1 MMNTSF
7 TIMSK
12 PSSLIMLLA
21 GCLLASAPC
30 EASSLRSSH
39 KLKSRSLTTTELS
52 KYEQDVSKLLEDEH
66 DRFSELRDQINEC
79 QASWMEKHNQV
90 NSNYAQCH
98 ADNCVTVFGAELAT
112 LNEDFSGCTDAAQ
125 AIFDAHLIRLAREHE
140 SIRFQLG
147 EEVRNAA
154 TSSEV
159 ELTAGFEA
167 ILVQEDKTQDD
178 IGKIRLGLASLNFQD
193 IVCDIDGLGDEPLS
207 DHDHDQ
213 MNEFF
218 KLSVN
223 TAFRQADI
231 DSRVFDASLEM
242 AVTGTGR
249 RLRRRRIYSRLN
261 NYSCTACSDVP
272 INSNVINPQHR
283 SLNIMKSSGVE
294 TNDEPVGNN
303 GGVESEELDA
313 KFFEFVNEKFT
324 TFITSELSHM
334 IEDETEFDIQCRLQ
348 D

>member
-1 MMNTSF
+1 MNTSF

-12 PSSLIMLLA
+12 PSSLILLLA
-21 GCLLASAPC
+21 GCFLASASC
-30 EASSLRSSH
+30 EASSLRSGH
-39 KLKSRSLTTTELS
+39 KLKSRTLTNTELS
-52 KYEQDVSKLLEDEH
+52 KYEQDVNKLLEDEH
-66 DRFSELRDQINEC
+66 DRFSELRDQINVC
-79 QASWMEKHNQV
+79 QASWMQKYNQV

-98 ADNCVTVFGAELAT
+98 ADNCVTVFGTELVS
-112 LNEDFSGCTDAAQ
+112 LNEDYSGCADAAQ

-140 SIRFQLG
+140 SIRNQLG
-147 EEVRNAA
+147 EEVREAS
-154 TSSEV
+154 TSSEA
-159 ELTAGFEA
+159 ELRAGFEA
-167 ILVQEDKTQDD
+167 ILVQEDEAQDA

-242 AVTGTGR
+242 DVAGTGR

-261 NYSCTACSDVP
+261 NYSCSRCSRKRINSDV
-272 INSNVINPQHR
+272 VNPHHR

-294 TNDEPVGNN
+294 MNGTPVGNS
-303 GGVESEELDA
+303 GGVESEQLDA
-313 KFFEFVNEKFT
+313 KFFDFVNERFT

-334 IEDETEFDIQCRLQ
+334 IEDQIEFDIQCRLQ
-348 D
+348 A